1 MVKTVRAFF
10 LSFTI
15 VIFVL
20 FSTIGTVVVRAD
32 GSTGTP
38 VTDPTSTP
46 ADGQTSDPGVEVTP
60 VTPTE
65 ETQPAVP
72 PLPAEETV
80 VVDPAPENILQQ
92 VPENTTVVVLNS
104 DGETLSLASQASAD
118 VIASTYDPIWCPAG
132 QSPTPGLNGCTSSF
146 SSFDELLTFLQA
158 NEIDAAYQT
167 AGTIYIQQGEY
178 LGGESQIDFN
188 NYTFNEI
195 NKYDLTLQGGWDT
208 NTGTTTATTQFNVPI
223 IIGSSSNPW
232 VGSLT
237 INNLSISDVTG
248 QAGLTLFTQGNIDLS
263 NVEVTNSQSGAA
275 LNATGDVTVADSN
288 FNNNANAGATIN
300 AGGKA
305 EITNTHFNNNG
316 SGQIDDP
323 TGSGVNIKSGGAVS
337 LASVSA
343 NNNQLFGANIQAAG
357 NVVVT
362 NGFFN
367 GNQGYAYVNGWVF
380 NGYGLQVVT
389 TGNITLEGVNANDNY
404 LFGAHLDGVIVN
416 VTNSSFSENSSDWN
430 ENPTGYGLEIK
441 STNDI
446 NLIGVTA
453 NNNQLFGANI
463 ESIDEVMIHDS
474 FFNGNKSYTYSSTGE
489 KSYGGYGLR
498 VVTTDNVDLQRI
510 EATGNNLY
518 GAHIETSEVA
528 IDTADF
534 SNNSSGDA
542 LNLTGRGLEIVSD
555 LDVMLIDVNASNNQ
569 LFGANIQ
576 AGDAVS
582 ITARTID
589 GVQNTSNF
597 NGHLAYYYDYFHPEN
612 ILNRDGGYG
621 LRVVAGGLVSIE
633 HVNAN
638 NNYLYGAY
646 VQGDNTAVQFSSFT
660 DNGSGLITSPTGF
673 GLQVVS
679 SGVVTLN
686 DVDASRN
693 QLFGADIAA
702 VDYVVITNSIFSGHQ
717 SVTFTPGEG
726 LTFYGYGLTVVTPN
740 DIFLDFVTAN
750 FNNLWGGSLTGRN
763 ITVSNSHFNNNV
775 SDSNIFIDDTGLLV
789 NASGTVELY
798 NVEAKEN
805 RLIGA
810 TITAAGNV
818 TIADSNFTDNR
829 GFTCSLNWCPE
840 GSITYHGY
848 GLQVTTPG
856 LIQVTG
862 TNVSN
867 NNLFGASL
875 NGALVTVENS
885 TFNNNS
891 MGNGL
896 TINATDNV
904 TLTNVTALNNG
915 GNGVDVTGVCA
926 KLVQATG
933 GTFNDNDLFGISV
946 VNATLTLDGTQIFVN
961 NTAGNIFTD
970 TSTCVVVTPIVL
982 NSPTNNEPPAGQQQ
996 QTPPENTTGN
1006 NETNTPQNGT
1016 SNTPGSF
1023 NIVLPPSNFDGSK
1036 LVPTSNTQSFGKKTT
1051 IVTTNSSDRKYERT
1065 PDRKVQVKSKDVVK
1079 KYTHK
1084 LTLGQAGRGKR

>member
-15 VIFVL
+15 VVFVL
-20 FSTIGTVVVRAD
+20 FSTIGTTTAYAD
-32 GSTGTP
+32 DGTGTETP
-38 VTDPTSTP
+38 VTDPTSNP
-46 ADGQTSDPGVEVTP
+46 GEGQASDPVVEVTP
-60 VTPTE
+60 APTE
-65 ETQPAVP
+65 EVQPAAT
-72 PLPAEETV
+72 PLPVEETV
-80 VVDPAPENILQQ
+80 VVDPAPENILEQ
-92 VPENTTVVVLNS
+92 VPENTTVVVLNAE
-104 DGETLSLASQASAD
+104 GAALPLASQESADAIASA
-118 VIASTYDPIWCPAG
+118 YDPIWCPAG
-132 QSPTPGLNGCTSSF
+132 QAPTPGLNGCTASF

-158 NEIDAAYQT
+158 NEIDIAYQT

-178 LGGESQIDFN
+178 LGGESEIDFN

-223 IIGSSSNPW
+223 VIGSSSNPW

-263 NVEVTNSQSGAA
+263 NVEVTNSQSGADLTA
-275 LNATGDVTVADSN
+275 GGDVTVADSN
-288 FNNNANAGATIN
+288 FDNNANAGATIN

-305 EITNTHFNNNG
+305 EITNTQFNNNG
-316 SGQIDDP
+316 SGQISDP
-323 TGSGVNIKSGGAVS
+323 TGSGVNINSGGAVS

-357 NVVVT
+357 DVVVT

-367 GNQGYAYVNGWVF
+367 SNQGYAYVNGWVF

-389 TGNITLEGVNANDNY
+389 AANVTLDGVNANDNY
-404 LFGAHLDGVIVN
+404 LFGAHIEGAITN
-416 VTNSSFSENSSDWN
+416 ISNSSFSENSSDWS
-430 ENPTGYGLEIK
+430 ENPTGSGLEIK
-441 STNDI
+441 STNDTKLT
-446 NLIGVTA
+446 NVTA

-463 ESIDEVMIHDS
+463 ESIDEVAIHNS
-474 FFNGNKSYTYSSTGE
+474 FFNGNKSYTYSSAGE
-489 KSYGGYGLR
+489 KTYGGYGLR
-498 VVTTDNVDLQRI
+498 VVTIDSVDLQSV

-518 GAHIETSEVA
+518 GGHIETGELA
-528 IDTADF
+528 ILNSNF

-542 LNLTGRGLEIVSD
+542 LNLTGRGLEIISN
-555 LDVMLIDVNASNNQ
+555 LDVAIDGLAADNNQ

-576 AGDAVS
+576 AGTTGAVQVLNAS
-582 ITARTID
+582 
-589 GVQNTSNF
+589 F

-621 LRVVAGGLVSIE
+621 LRVVTGGIISVDHVS
-633 HVNAN
+633 AN

-646 VQGDNTAVQFSSFT
+646 LQGDSTAVQSSSFT
-660 DNGSGLITSPTGF
+660 DNGSNLITSPIGF

-679 SGVVTLN
+679 TGVVTLN

-702 VDYVVITNSIFSGHQ
+702 VDFVVINNSIFSGHQ
-717 SVTFTPGEG
+717 TVTFTPCEG

-740 DIFLDFVTAN
+740 DIVLDFVTAN
-750 FNNLWGGSLTGRN
+750 YNNLWGGSLTGRN
-763 ITVSNSHFNNNV
+763 ITVSNSQFNNNV
-775 SDSNIFIDDTGLLV
+775 SDSNVFIDDTGLLV
-789 NASGTVELY
+789 NASGTVDLY
-798 NVEAKEN
+798 RVEAKEN
-805 RLIGA
+805 RLIGV

-818 TIADSNFTDNR
+818 TIAESNFTDNR

-862 TNVSN
+862 TNVSD

-875 NGALVTVENS
+875 NGALVTVANS
-885 TFNNNS
+885 TFNNNG

-896 TINATDNV
+896 IINATDNV
-904 TLTNVTALNNG
+904 TLTNVIALNNG
-915 GNGVDVTGVCA
+915 GNGVDVTGVCG
-926 KLVQATG
+926 KLVQAIG
-933 GTFNDNDLFGISV
+933 GTFSDNDLFGISV
-946 VNATLTLDGTQIFVN
+946 INATLTLDGTQIFAN
-961 NTAGNIFTD
+961 NTSGNIFTD
-970 TSTCVVVTPIVL
+970 TSTCPLIIVPSAS
-982 NSPTNNEPPAGQQQ
+982 NVGNTTTG
-996 QTPPENTTGN
+996 TDTTGN
-1006 NETNTPQNGT
+1006 TTIPNTVTDVNTNTFNTST
-1016 SNTPGSF
+1016 SN
-1023 NIVLPPSNFDGSK
+1023 
-1036 LVPTSNTQSFGKKTT
+1036 
-1051 IVTTNSSDRKYERT
+1051 NSSSSTTVSASTTSDKIKIKQNSKST
-1065 PDRKVQVKSKDVVK
+1065 KLNKNGKSVKANLDKQSVKVKLNKSSIATRFFTNGNPRYMLTKING
-1079 KYTHK
+1079 HK
-1084 LTLGQAGRGKR
+1084 

>member
-1 MVKTVRAFF
+1 MVKTVRTFF

-15 VIFVL
+15 VVFVL
-20 FSTIGTVVVRAD
+20 FSTIGTTAAYAD
-32 GSTGTP
+32 DGTGTETP
-38 VTDPTSTP
+38 VTEPTSNP
-46 ADGQTSDPGVEVTP
+46 AEGQASDPVVEVTP
-60 VTPTE
+60 APTE
-65 ETQPAVP
+65 EVQPAAT
-72 PLPAEETV
+72 PLPVEETV
-80 VVDPAPENILQQ
+80 VVDPAPENILEQ

-104 DGETLSLASQASAD
+104 EGAALPLASQESADAIASA
-118 VIASTYDPIWCPAG
+118 YDPIWCPAG
-132 QSPTPGLNGCTSSF
+132 QAPTPGLNGCTASF

-158 NEIDAAYQT
+158 NEIDIAYQT
-167 AGTIYIQQGEY
+167 AGTIYIQQGDY

-188 NYTFNEI
+188 DYTFNEI

-208 NTGTTTATTQFNVPI
+208 TTGTTTATTQFNVPI
-223 IIGSSSNPW
+223 MIGSSSNPW

-248 QAGLTLFTQGNIDLS
+248 QSGLTLFTQGNIELS

-275 LNATGDVTVADSN
+275 LTAGGDVTVADSN
-288 FNNNANAGATIN
+288 FDNNANAGATIN

-305 EITNTHFNNNG
+305 EITNTQFNNNG
-316 SGQIDDP
+316 SGQITDP
-323 TGSGVNIKSGGAVS
+323 TGSGVNINSGGAVS

-357 NVVVT
+357 DVVVT

-367 GNQGYAYVNGWVF
+367 SNQGYAYVNGWVF
-380 NGYGLQVVT
+380 NGYGLQVITPANVT
-389 TGNITLEGVNANDNY
+389 LDGVNSNDNT
-404 LFGAHLDGVIVN
+404 LFGAHLEGAIIN
-416 VTNSSFSENSSDWN
+416 VSNSSFSENSSDWS

-474 FFNGNKSYTYSSTGE
+474 FFNGNKSYTYSNTGE
-489 KSYGGYGLR
+489 KSYDGYGLR

-542 LNLTGRGLEIVSD
+542 LNLTGRGLEIISD

-569 LFGANIQ
+569 LFGADIQ
-576 AGDAVS
+576 AGDTVA
-582 ITARTID
+582 ITARLRD

-621 LRVVAGGLVSIE
+621 LRVVAGGLISIE
-633 HVNAN
+633 HVVAD

-646 VQGDNTAVQFSSFT
+646 LQGNNTAVQFSSFS
-660 DNGSGLITSPTGF
+660 DNGSGIITSPTGF

-679 SGVVTLN
+679 TGVVTLN
-686 DVDASRN
+686 EVDASRN

-702 VDYVVITNSIFSGHQ
+702 TDYVVITHSIFSGHQ
-717 SVTFTPGEG
+717 SVTFTPCDG
-726 LTFYGYGLTVVTPN
+726 LTFYGYGLTVVTPS

-750 FNNLWGGSLTGRN
+750 FNNLWGGSLTGN
-763 ITVSNSHFNNNV
+763 NVTVNNSQFNNNV
-775 SDSNIFIDDTGLLV
+775 SDSNVFIDDTGLLV
-789 NASGTVELY
+789 NASGTVDLY
-798 NVEAKEN
+798 RVEAKEN

-818 TIADSNFTDNR
+818 TIAESNFTDNR

-856 LIQVTG
+856 LIQVTD

-875 NGALVTVENS
+875 NGALVTVSNS
-885 TFNNNS
+885 TFNNNG

-904 TLTNVTALNNG
+904 TLTNVTAMNNG
-915 GNGVDVTGVCA
+915 GNGVDVAGVCA
-926 KLVQATG
+926 KLVQVNG
-933 GTFNDNDLFGISV
+933 STFTDNALYGISV
-946 VNATLTLDGTQIFVN
+946 INATLTLDGAQIFAN
-961 NTAGNIFTD
+961 NTSGNIFTD
-970 TSTCVVVTPIVL
+970 TSTCPLIIVPTSS
-982 NSPTNNEPPAGQQQ
+982 NSGNTNTGTDTTNNT
-996 QTPPENTTGN
+996 TPNTV
-1006 NETNTPQNGT
+1006 TNINTNT
-1016 SNTPGSF
+1016 SNTGTSSTGSSTTVSASTSDKIKIKQNSKSTKLNKHNGKSIKANLDKQIIKTKLNRN
-1023 NIVLPPSNFDGSK
+1023 NI
-1036 LVPTSNTQSFGKKTT
+1036 TT
-1051 IVTTNSSDRKYERT
+1051 RFFTNGNSRYLITKING
-1065 PDRKVQVKSKDVVK
+1065 
-1079 KYTHK
+1079 HK
-1084 LTLGQAGRGKR
+1084 